1 MPHQPKNLQEAYK
14 YRIINSSENY
24 FVYTDTT
31 LLGSL
36 QKRRGRCQRI
46 LIEIM
51 EHQYQLE
58 TLGFINPVI
67 SVTNITTKELIGKI
81 KILNFA
87 RLLPK
92 VFFEFNDT
100 RLRWVKKNIFSLHWQ
115 WKKGETTIIEA
126 IENLKLEN
134 KKAL

>member
-1 MPHQPKNLQEAYK
+1 M
-14 YRIINSSENY
+14 
-24 FVYTDTT
+24 D
-31 LLGSL
+31 
-36 QKRRGRCQRI
+36 
-46 LIEIM
+46 
-51 EHQYQLE
+51 HQYQLE

-67 SVTNITTKELIGKI
+67 SVTNIATKELIGTI

-115 WKKGETTIIEA
+115 WKKRETTIIEA
-126 IENLKLEN
+126 VEKFEVGEQKGIIVLSDHFREADLLIMVGIYLRNNIKMLSLNKLTHGETE
-134 KKAL
+134 KMSLSAI